1 MKDNQKAIIFILISA
16 LAFTLMS
23 TMVKLAGNI
32 PTYEKVF
39 FRNLINFI
47 IAIYIV
53 KKNNVSFFGKKKNRF
68 FLVVRGILGFLGV
81 ICNFYAVTKMN
92 LSDATMIFNM
102 TPFFVTLFAV
112 FFLGEKILK
121 IEYYSLVLAFIGVL
135 LVIHPKFNIGI
146 IPGLIGLLGAA
157 CAGGAYTLVSHI
169 NKEES
174 PATIV
179 FYFTFISVIITIPF
193 MAYNFI
199 VPNFK
204 ELLILIAVG
213 IFATIGQ
220 FMVTLAYKYG
230 KSNEVAIYNYTSI
243 IFSILIDY
251 FIWSEIPD
259 KWSII
264 GSTILI
270 TTGINLY
277 IQKRKKLLL

>member
-102 TPFFVTLFAV
+102 TPFFVTLFET
-112 FFLGEKILK
+112 FL
-121 IEYYSLVLAFIGVL
+121 
-135 LVIHPKFNIGI
+135 
-146 IPGLIGLLGAA
+146 
-157 CAGGAYTLVSHI
+157 
-169 NKEES
+169 
-174 PATIV
+174 
-179 FYFTFISVIITIPF
+179 
-193 MAYNFI
+193 
-199 VPNFK
+199 
-204 ELLILIAVG
+204 
-213 IFATIGQ
+213 
-220 FMVTLAYKYG
+220 
-230 KSNEVAIYNYTSI
+230 
-243 IFSILIDY
+243 
-251 FIWSEIPD
+251 
-259 KWSII
+259 
-264 GSTILI
+264 
-270 TTGINLY
+270 
-277 IQKRKKLLL
+277 IQKQQYCKI

>member
-121 IEYYSLVLAFIGVL
+121 IEYFSLVLAFIGVL
-135 LVIHPKFNIGI
+135 LVIQPKFNIGI

-243 IFSILIDY
+243 IFSILIGY

>member
-121 IEYYSLVLAFIGVL
+121 IEYFSLVLAFIGVL

-243 IFSILIDY
+243 IFSILIGY

>member
-121 IEYYSLVLAFIGVL
+121 IEYFSLVLAFIGVL

>member
-121 IEYYSLVLAFIGVL
+121 IEYFSLVLAFIGVL
-135 LVIHPKFNIGI
+135 LVILPKFNIGI

-243 IFSILIDY
+243 IFSILIGY

>member
-53 KKNNVSFFGKKKNRF
+53 KKNNVSFWGKKKNRF

-121 IEYYSLVLAFIGVL
+121 IEYFSLVLAFIGVL
-135 LVIHPKFNIGI
+135 LVIQPKFNIGI

-243 IFSILIDY
+243 IFSILIGY

>member
-53 KKNNVSFFGKKKNRF
+53 KKNKVSFWGKKKNRF
-68 FLVVRGILGFLGV
+68 FLVIRGILGFLGV

-121 IEYYSLVLAFIGVL
+121 IE
-135 LVIHPKFNIGI
+135 
-146 IPGLIGLLGAA
+146 
-157 CAGGAYTLVSHI
+157 
-169 NKEES
+169 
-174 PATIV
+174 
-179 FYFTFISVIITIPF
+179 
-193 MAYNFI
+193 
-199 VPNFK
+199 
-204 ELLILIAVG
+204 
-213 IFATIGQ
+213 
-220 FMVTLAYKYG
+220 
-230 KSNEVAIYNYTSI
+230 
-243 IFSILIDY
+243 
-251 FIWSEIPD
+251 
-259 KWSII
+259 
-264 GSTILI
+264 
-270 TTGINLY
+270 
-277 IQKRKKLLL
+277 

>member
-135 LVIHPKFNIGI
+135 LVIQPKFNIGI

>member
-32 PTYEKVF
+32 TTYEKVF

-121 IEYYSLVLAFIGVL
+121 IEYFSLVLAFIGVL
-135 LVIHPKFNIGI
+135 LVIQPKFNIGI

-243 IFSILIDY
+243 IFSILIGY